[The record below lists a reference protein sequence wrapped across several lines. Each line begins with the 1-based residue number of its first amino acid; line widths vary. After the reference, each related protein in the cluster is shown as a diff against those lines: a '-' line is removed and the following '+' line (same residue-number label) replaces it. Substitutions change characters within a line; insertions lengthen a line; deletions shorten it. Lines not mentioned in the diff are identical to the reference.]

1 MHNMNYA
8 TSAPAATAGGQQNGP
23 PVCQN
28 CGTSTTP
35 LWRRDEMGSVLCNA
49 CGLFL
54 KLHGRPRPIS
64 LKTDVIK
71 SRNRVKTAGGPKKKP
86 FIEAGYPAS
95 HPESTTT
102 PIGNGFPH
110 RRQSDRLPS
119 GESHRS
125 VSPLS
130 RNGTPG
136 MPNSNIAPQHIFDNV
151 SLTEPNFHSPSI
163 PSFAL
168 RQPSPSAAS
177 LNGSHLENSHTYAD
191 SAANSSHLKTRVS
204 ELEVINDLFRGRVA
218 ELEQSEQA
226 ARRNADLARDAA
238 ERYRLDLEASMA
250 RETDLKRRVDLLED
264 ELNTYKN
271 QPAHPGKR
279 ARLSDIVRDE
289 PEPRLSAS
297 PPLSASASADPTP
310 AVAA

>member
-1 MHNMNYA
+1 
-8 TSAPAATAGGQQNGP
+8 
-23 PVCQN
+23 
-28 CGTSTTP
+28 
-35 LWRRDEMGSVLCNA
+35 
-49 CGLFL
+49 
-54 KLHGRPRPIS
+54 
-64 LKTDVIK
+64 
-71 SRNRVKTAGGPKKKP
+71 
-86 FIEAGYPAS
+86 
-95 HPESTTT
+95 
-102 PIGNGFPH
+102 
-110 RRQSDRLPS
+110 
-119 GESHRS
+119 
-125 VSPLS
+125 
-130 RNGTPG
+130 

-151 SLTEPNFHSPSI
+151 SLTEPNFHSPSL

-177 LNGSHLENSHTYAD
+177 LNGSHLENSHSYAD

-238 ERYRLDLEASMA
+238 DRYRSDLEASMA
-250 RETDLKRRVDLLED
+250 RETDLKRRVDLLEA
-264 ELNTYKN
+264 ELDTYKN
-271 QPAHPGKR
+271 QSAHPAKR
-279 ARLSDIVRDE
+279 ARLSDIVRAE